1 MNLAALAAGLIA
13 WLGLSVATPAPAQST
28 ESHTANITA
37 QPAPPPAWRTPV
49 ARTDGHTA
57 RHLIAADGKSLG
69 VLKDF
74 VVDLTAGRIVDILT
88 AIPSGPASD
97 DRLVAVPWEVVRWK
111 ATPGTFVFV
120 GEEADLQQAPRVSQK
135 LWRHQSATQWTAAAH
150 RYWQKKRGQH
160 SAPPPRSPSALYKAG
175 DLVGIT
181 VHSED
186 GTDLGTIAEVGLR
199 PEDGV
204 IMYALVSCTDPL
216 GSGPPM
222 LFRLPWKVLYLDL
235 SQHVAIATVAKRT
248 AI

>member
-1 MNLAALAAGLIA
+1 MNIAALTV
-13 WLGLSVATPAPAQST
+13 GLSALLSLSVTTPTLAQST
-28 ESHTANITA
+28 ESHTANLTT
-37 QPAPPPAWRTPV
+37 PPAWHTPV
-49 ARTDGHTA
+49 ARTNGHTA
-57 RHLIAADGKSLG
+57 NHLITVDGKSLG

-88 AIPSGPASD
+88 TVPSPSTSD

-120 GEEADLQQAPRVSQK
+120 GDEADLQQAPRVPQK
-135 LWRHQSATQWTAAAH
+135 LWRHQSATRWTAAAH
-150 RYWQKKRGQH
+150 RYWQKKRGQPN
-160 SAPPPRSPSALYKAG
+160 SAHPSKSRSALYKAG

-186 GTDLGTIAEVGLR
+186 GTDLGTITEVGLR

-204 IMYALVSCTDPL
+204 IAYALISCTDPL
-216 GSGPPM
+216 GSGPPTS
-222 LFRLPWKVLYLDL
+222 FRLPWKVLYLDL
-235 SQHVAIATVAKRT
+235 SQHVAIATTAKRT

>member
-1 MNLAALAAGLIA
+1 MNIAALTAGLSA
-13 WLGLSVATPAPAQST
+13 LLSLFVTTPAPVQST
-28 ESHTANITA
+28 ESHTANLTT
-37 QPAPPPAWRTPV
+37 PPPAWHTPV
-49 ARTDGHTA
+49 ARTNGHTA
-57 RHLIAADGKSLG
+57 NHLITVDGKSLG

-88 AIPSGPASD
+88 AVPSRSTSD

-120 GEEADLQQAPRVSQK
+120 GDEADLQQAPRVSQK
-135 LWRHQSATQWTAAAH
+135 LWRHQSATRWTAAAH
-150 RYWQKKRGQH
+150 RYWQKKRGQPN
-160 SAPPPRSPSALYKAG
+160 SAHPPRSPSALYKAG

-186 GTDLGTIAEVGLR
+186 GTDLGTITEVGLR

-204 IMYALVSCTDPL
+204 IAYALVSCTDPL

-222 LFRLPWKVLYLDL
+222 SFRLPWKVLYLDL
-235 SQHVAIATVAKRT
+235 SQHLAIATIAKWT